1 MGTSADTLK
10 LQLAEAGIHEA
21 VVGILL
27 RLQDSSKPEDMCSL
41 KAASD
46 FIVALLLGGKKKRAQ
61 GGSLHE
67 A

>member
-1 MGTSADTLK
+1 MVTSADALK

-21 VVGILL
+21 VVEILL

-46 FIVALLLGGKKKRAQ
+46 LIVALLLGGKNKHVK
-61 GGSLHE
+61 GGSLD